1 MRGDNKFKELG
12 FMNHTFAITPRV
24 IAHLGEDLIKNENI
38 ALVELVKNSYDAQA
52 SFCKVEFLFEG
63 SELSKITIADD
74 GLGMDINT
82 IENVWLVIG
91 TDNKK
96 KQLEHSTSGRLPLG
110 EKGIGRLGVH
120 KLGRKI
126 HIQTHR
132 LGYNEVVLDIDWTK
146 LEDAHS
152 IDDFPI
158 QVTEQIPSSLT
169 ISHGTKITISDLKGN
184 WNRQKLRNIYRDLAS
199 LNSPFA
205 ERTDSFVVKV
215 NANTNI
221 FEGLPPIAD
230 ILKVAMYR
238 GHCVIDGDEVK
249 DFCYQ
254 FTPWDSLSNIQG
266 REVRTLS
273 EEDKFLKR
281 RKFVATSRNRNKIV
295 LEDYS
300 LSDYK
305 IGKITL
311 DFFIFEKDT
320 AVFSFMNMERTILN
334 NYLRENSGV
343 RVYRD
348 GVRIYNYGE
357 KDSDWLSLDFNRM
370 KRAGDNISNNIIIG
384 SVGIS
389 RRDSAD
395 LKEKTNREGFIENE
409 AYFAFVDAVTYALDL
424 VTRYRNT
431 DKRRLINVYKKDKRV
446 IEPVLSDL
454 SSAVEIVKDKVSDEK
469 AREDIL
475 YYLNR
480 VNDQYVEVR
489 DILIRSANA
498 GLNLGGVI
506 HDMEKQ
512 VDALVSCIDNDN
524 FESVKSIALNL
535 EHIISGYTVFL
546 KKTSVKSTNVS
557 SIVSAVIDNTRFR
570 FMDHRI
576 KIFSNRKEV
585 NFEAQLSQTEAIGAL
600 TNLIDNSIYWVSLS
614 RQDDRKIYVYITDEI
629 DNYVS
634 IVVCDN
640 GCGFKMPPEQALRP
654 FITGKP
660 LNTGMGLGLH
670 IAHEVMQAM
679 KGKLIILDQNEIDLP
694 ETAKK
699 YQINKAIVALCFPKA

>member
-1 MRGDNKFKELG
+1 MK
-12 FMNHTFAITPRV
+12 HTFAITPRV

-52 SFCKVEFLFEG
+52 TFCEVEFFFIG
-63 SELSKITIADD
+63 DELSKITITDD
-74 GLGMDINT
+74 GVGMDLDT
-82 IENVWLVIG
+82 IENAWLVIG

-96 KQLEHSTSGRLPLG
+96 KQLEHPSSGRLPLG

-126 HIQTHR
+126 QIQTHKF
-132 LGYNEVVLDIDWTK
+132 GYNEVVIDIDWTK
-146 LEDAHS
+146 LEKANS

-158 QVTEQIPSSLT
+158 QVTEQIPSSLP
-169 ISHGTKITISDLKGN
+169 IPHGTKITISDLKGD
-184 WNRQKLRNIYRDLAS
+184 WNRRKLRNVYRDLAS
-199 LNSPFA
+199 LNSPFN
-205 ERTDSFVVKV
+205 ERTDSFVVEVKS
-215 NANTNI
+215 NTNV

-238 GHCVIDGDEVK
+238 GHCVIDGDEIK
-249 DFCYQ
+249 DFYYQ
-254 FTPWDSLSNIQG
+254 FTPWESLSNIQG
-266 REVRTLS
+266 REVRALS
-273 EEDKFLKR
+273 EEDKYLKR
-281 RKFVATSRNRNKIV
+281 RKDIATSRNRNKIV
-295 LEDYS
+295 LENFS

-305 IGKITL
+305 IGKIIL

-357 KDSDWLSLDFNRM
+357 KDSDWLSLDLNRL

-389 RRDSAD
+389 RRESTD

-424 VTRYRNT
+424 ITRYRNT

-454 SSAVEIVKDKVSDEK
+454 NSAVEIIKDKVSDEK

-475 YYLNR
+475 HYLNR
-480 VNDQYVEVR
+480 VNDQYIEVR

-512 VDALVSCIDNDN
+512 VDALISCIENNN
-524 FESVKSIALNL
+524 FESVKNIALNL

-546 KKTSVKSTNVS
+546 KKTSIKTTNVS
-557 SIVSAVIDNTRFR
+557 TIVSAVIDNNKFR
-570 FMDHRI
+570 FADHRI
-576 KIFSNRKEV
+576 KIYSNRKNV
-585 NFEAQLSQTEAIGAL
+585 DFEAKLSQTESIGAL
-600 TNLIDNSIYWVSLS
+600 TNLIDNSIYWVSQS

-629 DNYVS
+629 DNYIS

-679 KGKLIILDQNEIDLP
+679 KGKLLILDANEIDLP
-694 ETAKK
+694 DTAKK

>member
-1 MRGDNKFKELG
+1 MK
-12 FMNHTFAITPRV
+12 HTFAITPRV

-52 SFCKVEFLFEG
+52 TFCEIEFFFIG
-63 SELSKITIADD
+63 DELSKVTITDD
-74 GLGMDINT
+74 GIGMDLNT
-82 IENVWLVIG
+82 VENAWLVIG

-96 KQLEHSTSGRLPLG
+96 KQLEHPSTGRLPLG

-126 HIQTHR
+126 RVQTHKF
-132 LGYNEVVLDIDWTK
+132 GHNEVLIDIDWTK
-146 LEDAHS
+146 LANAQS

-158 QVTEQIPSSLT
+158 QITEHVLSSLPMP
-169 ISHGTKITISDLKGN
+169 HGTKITISDLKGE
-184 WNRQKLRNIYRDLAS
+184 WNRRKLRNVYRDLAS
-199 LNSPFA
+199 LNSPFN

-215 NANTNI
+215 KSNTNV

-238 GHCVIDGDEVK
+238 GHCIIEGNEVK

-254 FTPWDSLSNIQG
+254 FTPWDNLSNIQG
-266 REVRTLS
+266 KEIKSLS
-273 EEDKFLKR
+273 DEDRYLKR
-281 RKFVATSRNRNKIV
+281 RKDITTSRTRNKVI
-295 LEDYS
+295 LEDFD

-305 IGKITL
+305 IGKIVL
-311 DFFIFEKDT
+311 DFYIFEKDT
-320 AVFSFMNMERTILN
+320 SVFSFMNMERTILN

-357 KDSDWLSLDFNRM
+357 KDSDWLSLDFNRL

-424 VTRYRNT
+424 ITRYRNT
-431 DKRRLINVYKKDKRV
+431 DKRRLINIYKKDKRV

-475 YYLNR
+475 HYLNR
-480 VNDQYVEVR
+480 VNDQYIEVR

-512 VDALVSCIDNDN
+512 VDALISCIENNN
-524 FESVKSIALNL
+524 FESVKNIALNL

-546 KKTSVKSTNVS
+546 KKTSIKTTNVS
-557 SIVSAVIDNTRFR
+557 TIVSAVIDNNKYRFA
-570 FMDHRI
+570 DHRI
-576 KIFSNRKEV
+576 KIYSNRKKV
-585 NFEAQLSQTEAIGAL
+585 DFEAKLSQTESIGAL
-600 TNLIDNSIYWVSLS
+600 TNLIDNSIYWVSQS

-629 DNYVS
+629 DNY
-634 IVVCDN
+634 ITIIVCDN
-640 GCGFKMPPEQALRP
+640 GCGFKIPPEQALRP

-679 KGKLIILDQNEIDLP
+679 KGKLLILDANEIDLP
-694 ETAKK
+694 DTAKK
-699 YQINKAIVALCFPKA
+699 YQINKAVVALCFPKA

>member
-1 MRGDNKFKELG
+1 M
-12 FMNHTFAITPRV
+12 
-24 IAHLGEDLIKNENI
+24 
-38 ALVELVKNSYDAQA
+38 
-52 SFCKVEFLFEG
+52 
-63 SELSKITIADD
+63 
-74 GLGMDINT
+74 
-82 IENVWLVIG
+82 
-91 TDNKK
+91 
-96 KQLEHSTSGRLPLG
+96 
-110 EKGIGRLGVH
+110 
-120 KLGRKI
+120 
-126 HIQTHR
+126 
-132 LGYNEVVLDIDWTK
+132 
-146 LEDAHS
+146 
-152 IDDFPI
+152 
-158 QVTEQIPSSLT
+158 
-169 ISHGTKITISDLKGN
+169 
-184 WNRQKLRNIYRDLAS
+184 
-199 LNSPFA
+199 
-205 ERTDSFVVKV
+205 
-215 NANTNI
+215 
-221 FEGLPPIAD
+221 
-230 ILKVAMYR
+230 
-238 GHCVIDGDEVK
+238 
-249 DFCYQ
+249 
-254 FTPWDSLSNIQG
+254 
-266 REVRTLS
+266 
-273 EEDKFLKR
+273 
-281 RKFVATSRNRNKIV
+281 
-295 LEDYS
+295 EDYS

>member
-1 MRGDNKFKELG
+1 MK
-12 FMNHTFAITPRV
+12 HTFAITPRV

-52 SFCKVEFLFEG
+52 TFCEVEFFFIG
-63 SELSKITIADD
+63 DELSKITITDD
-74 GLGMDINT
+74 GVGMDLDT
-82 IENVWLVIG
+82 IENAWLVIG

-96 KQLEHSTSGRLPLG
+96 KQLEHPSSGRLPLG

-126 HIQTHR
+126 QIQTHKF
-132 LGYNEVVLDIDWTK
+132 GYNEVVIDIDWTK
-146 LEDAHS
+146 LEKANS

-158 QVTEQIPSSLT
+158 QVTEQIPSSLP
-169 ISHGTKITISDLKGN
+169 IPHGTKITISDLKGD
-184 WNRQKLRNIYRDLAS
+184 WNRRKLRNVYRDLAS
-199 LNSPFA
+199 LNSPFN
-205 ERTDSFVVKV
+205 ERTDSFVVEVKS
-215 NANTNI
+215 NTNV

-238 GHCVIDGDEVK
+238 GHCVIDGDEIK
-249 DFCYQ
+249 DFYYQ
-254 FTPWDSLSNIQG
+254 FTPWESLSNIQG
-266 REVRTLS
+266 REVRVLS
-273 EEDKFLKR
+273 EEDKYLKR
-281 RKFVATSRNRNKIV
+281 RKDIATSRNRNKIV
-295 LEDYS
+295 LEDFN
-300 LSDYK
+300 LSNYK
-305 IGKITL
+305 IGKIIL

-334 NYLRENSGV
+334 SYLRENSGV

-357 KDSDWLSLDFNRM
+357 KDSDWLSLDLNRL

-389 RRDSAD
+389 RRESTD

-424 VTRYRNT
+424 ITRYRNT

-454 SSAVEIVKDKVSDEK
+454 NSAVEIIKDKVSDEK

-475 YYLNR
+475 HYLNR
-480 VNDQYVEVR
+480 VNDQYIEVR

-512 VDALVSCIDNDN
+512 VDALISCIENNN
-524 FESVKSIALNL
+524 FESVKNIALNL

-546 KKTSVKSTNVS
+546 KKTSIKTTNVS
-557 SIVSAVIDNTRFR
+557 TIVSAVIDNNKFR
-570 FMDHRI
+570 FADHRI
-576 KIFSNRKEV
+576 KIYSNRKNV
-585 NFEAQLSQTEAIGAL
+585 DFEAKLSQTESIGAL
-600 TNLIDNSIYWVSLS
+600 TNLIDNSIYWVSQS

-629 DNYVS
+629 DNYIS

-679 KGKLIILDQNEIDLP
+679 KGKLLILDANEIDLP
-694 ETAKK
+694 DTAEK

>member
-1 MRGDNKFKELG
+1 MK
-12 FMNHTFAITPRV
+12 HTFAITPRV

-52 SFCKVEFLFEG
+52 TFCEVEFFFIG
-63 SELSKITIADD
+63 DELSKITITDD
-74 GLGMDINT
+74 GVGMDLDT
-82 IENVWLVIG
+82 IENAWLVIG

-96 KQLEHSTSGRLPLG
+96 KQLEHPSSGRLPLG

-126 HIQTHR
+126 HIQTHKF
-132 LGYNEVVLDIDWTK
+132 GYNEVVIDIDWTK
-146 LEDAHS
+146 LEKANS

-158 QVTEQIPSSLT
+158 QVTEQIPSSLP
-169 ISHGTKITISDLKGN
+169 IPHGTKITISDLKGD
-184 WNRQKLRNIYRDLAS
+184 WNRRKLRNVYRDLAS
-199 LNSPFA
+199 LNSPFN
-205 ERTDSFVVKV
+205 ERTDSFVVEVKS
-215 NANTNI
+215 NTNV

-238 GHCVIDGDEVK
+238 GHCVIDGDEIK
-249 DFCYQ
+249 DFYYQ
-254 FTPWDSLSNIQG
+254 FTPWESLSNIRG
-266 REVRTLS
+266 REVRALS
-273 EEDKFLKR
+273 EDDKYLKR
-281 RKFVATSRNRNKIV
+281 RKDIATSRNRNKIV
-295 LEDYS
+295 LEDFS

-305 IGKITL
+305 IGKIIL

-334 NYLRENSGV
+334 SYLRENSGV

-357 KDSDWLSLDFNRM
+357 KDSDWLSLDLNRL

-389 RRDSAD
+389 RRESTD

-424 VTRYRNT
+424 ITRYRNT

-454 SSAVEIVKDKVSDEK
+454 NSAVEIIKDKVSDEK

-475 YYLNR
+475 HYLNR
-480 VNDQYVEVR
+480 VNDQYIEVR

-512 VDALVSCIDNDN
+512 VDALISCIENNN
-524 FESVKSIALNL
+524 FESVKNIALNL

-546 KKTSVKSTNVS
+546 KKTSIKTTNVS
-557 SIVSAVIDNTRFR
+557 TIVSAVIDNNKFR
-570 FMDHRI
+570 FADHRI
-576 KIFSNRKEV
+576 KIYSNRKNV
-585 NFEAQLSQTEAIGAL
+585 DFEAKLSQTESIGAL
-600 TNLIDNSIYWVSLS
+600 TNLIDNSIYWVSQS

-629 DNYVS
+629 DNYIS

-679 KGKLIILDQNEIDLP
+679 KGKLLILDANGMDLP

>member
-1 MRGDNKFKELG
+1 MK
-12 FMNHTFAITPRV
+12 HTFAITPRV

-52 SFCKVEFLFEG
+52 TFCEVEFFFIG
-63 SELSKITIADD
+63 DELSKITITDD
-74 GLGMDINT
+74 GVGMDLDT
-82 IENVWLVIG
+82 IENAWLVIG

-96 KQLEHSTSGRLPLG
+96 KQLEHPSSGRLPLG

-126 HIQTHR
+126 QIQTHKF
-132 LGYNEVVLDIDWTK
+132 GYNEVVIDIDWTK
-146 LEDAHS
+146 LEKANS

-158 QVTEQIPSSLT
+158 QVTEQIPSSLP
-169 ISHGTKITISDLKGN
+169 IPHGTKITISDLKGD
-184 WNRQKLRNIYRDLAS
+184 WNRRKLRNVYRDLAS
-199 LNSPFA
+199 LNSPFN
-205 ERTDSFVVKV
+205 ERTDSFVVEVKS
-215 NANTNI
+215 NTNV

-238 GHCVIDGDEVK
+238 GHCVIDGDEIK
-249 DFCYQ
+249 DFYYQ
-254 FTPWDSLSNIQG
+254 FTPWESLSNIQG
-266 REVRTLS
+266 RVVRVLS
-273 EEDKFLKR
+273 EEDKYLKR
-281 RKFVATSRNRNKIV
+281 RKDIATSRNRNKIV
-295 LEDYS
+295 LEDFN

-305 IGKITL
+305 IGKIIL

-334 NYLRENSGV
+334 SYLRENSGV

-357 KDSDWLSLDFNRM
+357 KDSDWLSLDLNRL

-389 RRDSAD
+389 RRESTD

-424 VTRYRNT
+424 ITRYRNT

-454 SSAVEIVKDKVSDEK
+454 NSAVEIIKDKVSDEK

-475 YYLNR
+475 HYLNR
-480 VNDQYVEVR
+480 VNDQYIEIR

-512 VDALVSCIDNDN
+512 VDALISCIENNN
-524 FESVKSIALNL
+524 FESVKNIALNL

-546 KKTSVKSTNVS
+546 KKTSIKTTNVS
-557 SIVSAVIDNTRFR
+557 TIVSAVIDNNKFR
-570 FMDHRI
+570 FADHRI
-576 KIFSNRKEV
+576 KIYSNRKNV
-585 NFEAQLSQTEAIGAL
+585 DFEAKLSQTESIGAL
-600 TNLIDNSIYWVSLS
+600 TNLIDNSIYWVSQS

-629 DNYVS
+629 DNYIS

-679 KGKLIILDQNEIDLP
+679 KGKLLILDANEIDLP
-694 ETAKK
+694 DTAKK

>member
-1 MRGDNKFKELG
+1 MK
-12 FMNHTFAITPRV
+12 HTFAITPRV

-52 SFCKVEFLFEG
+52 TFCEIEFFFIG
-63 SELSKITIADD
+63 DELSKVTITDD
-74 GLGMDINT
+74 GIGMDLNT
-82 IENVWLVIG
+82 VENAWLVIG

-96 KQLEHSTSGRLPLG
+96 KQLEHPSTGRLPLG

-126 HIQTHR
+126 RVQTHKN
-132 LGYNEVVLDIDWTK
+132 GHNEVLIDIDWTK
-146 LEDAHS
+146 LANAQS

-158 QVTEQIPSSLT
+158 QITEHVLSSLPMP
-169 ISHGTKITISDLKGN
+169 HGTKITISDLKGE
-184 WNRQKLRNIYRDLAS
+184 WNRRKLRNVYRDLAS
-199 LNSPFA
+199 LNSPFN

-215 NANTNI
+215 KSNTNV

-238 GHCVIDGDEVK
+238 GHCIIEGNEVN

-266 REVRTLS
+266 KEIRSLS
-273 EEDKFLKR
+273 DEDRYLKR
-281 RKFVATSRNRNKIV
+281 RKDIATSRTRNKVI
-295 LEDYS
+295 LEDFD

-305 IGKITL
+305 IGKIVL
-311 DFFIFEKDT
+311 DFYIFEKDT

-357 KDSDWLSLDFNRM
+357 KDSDWLSLDFNRL

-424 VTRYRNT
+424 ITRYRNT
-431 DKRRLINVYKKDKRV
+431 DKRRLINIYKKDKRV

-475 YYLNR
+475 HYLNR
-480 VNDQYVEVR
+480 VNDQYIEVR

-512 VDALVSCIDNDN
+512 VDALISCIENNN
-524 FESVKSIALNL
+524 FESVKNIALNL

-546 KKTSVKSTNVS
+546 KKTSIKTTNVS
-557 SIVSAVIDNTRFR
+557 TIVSAVIDNNKFR
-570 FMDHRI
+570 FADHRI
-576 KIFSNRKEV
+576 KIYSNRKKV
-585 NFEAQLSQTEAIGAL
+585 DFEAKLSQTESIGAL
-600 TNLIDNSIYWVSLS
+600 TNLIDNSIYWVSQS

-629 DNYVS
+629 DNYIS
-634 IVVCDN
+634 IIVCDN
-640 GCGFKMPPEQALRP
+640 GCGFKIPPEQALRP

-679 KGKLIILDQNEIDLP
+679 KGKLLILDANEIDLP
-694 ETAKK
+694 DTAKK
-699 YQINKAIVALCFPKA
+699 YQINKAVVALCFPKA

>member
-1 MRGDNKFKELG
+1 MK
-12 FMNHTFAITPRV
+12 HTFAITPRV

-52 SFCKVEFLFEG
+52 TFCEVEFFFIG
-63 SELSKITIADD
+63 DELSKITITDD
-74 GLGMDINT
+74 GVGMDLDT
-82 IENVWLVIG
+82 IENAWLVIG

-96 KQLEHSTSGRLPLG
+96 KQLEYPSSSGRLPLG

-126 HIQTHR
+126 HIQTHKI
-132 LGYNEVVLDIDWTK
+132 GYNEVVIDIDWAK
-146 LEDAHS
+146 LEKANS

-158 QVTEQIPSSLT
+158 QVTEQIPSSLP
-169 ISHGTKITISDLKGN
+169 IPHGTKITISDLKGD
-184 WNRQKLRNIYRDLAS
+184 WNRRKLRNVYRDLAS
-199 LNSPFA
+199 LNSPFN
-205 ERTDSFVVKV
+205 ERTDSFVVEVKS
-215 NANTNI
+215 NTNV

-238 GHCVIDGDEVK
+238 GHCVIDGDEIK
-249 DFCYQ
+249 DFYYQ
-254 FTPWDSLSNIQG
+254 FTPWESLSNIQG
-266 REVRTLS
+266 REVRSLS
-273 EEDKFLKR
+273 EEYKYLKR
-281 RKFVATSRNRNKIV
+281 RKDITTSRNRNKIV
-295 LEDYS
+295 LEDFS

-305 IGKITL
+305 IGKIIL

-334 NYLRENSGV
+334 SYLRENSGV

-357 KDSDWLSLDFNRM
+357 KDSDWLSLDLNRL

-389 RRDSAD
+389 RRESTD

-409 AYFAFVDAVTYALDL
+409 AYFAFVDAVTYVLDL
-424 VTRYRNT
+424 ITRYRNT

-454 SSAVEIVKDKVSDEK
+454 SSAVEIIKDKVSDEK

-475 YYLNR
+475 HYLNR
-480 VNDQYVEVR
+480 VNDQYIEVR

-512 VDALVSCIDNDN
+512 VDALISCINNDN
-524 FESVKSIALNL
+524 FESIKNIAHNL
-535 EHIISGYTVFL
+535 ENIISGYTVFL
-546 KKTSVKSTNVS
+546 KKTSIKTTSMST
-557 SIVSAVIDNTRFR
+557 IVSAVIDNNKFR
-570 FMDHRI
+570 FADHRI
-576 KIFSNRKEV
+576 KIYSNRKNV
-585 NFEAQLSQTEAIGAL
+585 YFEAKLSQTEAIGAL
-600 TNLIDNSIYWVSLS
+600 TNLIDNSIYWVSQS
-614 RQDDRKIYVYITDEI
+614 RKDDRKIYVYITDEI
-629 DNYVS
+629 DNYIS

-679 KGKLIILDQNEIDLP
+679 KGKLLILDANELELP

>member
-1 MRGDNKFKELG
+1 MK
-12 FMNHTFAITPRV
+12 HTFAITPRV

-52 SFCKVEFLFEG
+52 TFCEIEFFFIG
-63 SELSKITIADD
+63 DELSKVTITDD
-74 GLGMDINT
+74 GIGMDLNT
-82 IENVWLVIG
+82 VENAWLVIG

-96 KQLEHSTSGRLPLG
+96 KQLEHPSTGRLPLG

-126 HIQTHR
+126 RVQTHKY
-132 LGYNEVVLDIDWTK
+132 GHNEVLIDIDWTK
-146 LEDAHS
+146 LANAQS

-158 QVTEQIPSSLT
+158 QITEHVLSSLPMP
-169 ISHGTKITISDLKGN
+169 HGTKITISDLKGE
-184 WNRQKLRNIYRDLAS
+184 WNRRKLRNVYRDLAS
-199 LNSPFA
+199 LNSPFN

-215 NANTNI
+215 KSNTNV

-238 GHCVIDGDEVK
+238 GHCIIEGNEVK

-254 FTPWDSLSNIQG
+254 FIPWDSLSNIQG
-266 REVRTLS
+266 KEIRSLS
-273 EEDKFLKR
+273 DEDRYLKR
-281 RKFVATSRNRNKIV
+281 RKDIATSRTRNKVI
-295 LEDYS
+295 LEDFD

-305 IGKITL
+305 IGKIVL
-311 DFFIFEKDT
+311 DFYIFEKDT

-357 KDSDWLSLDFNRM
+357 KDSDWLSLDFNRL

-424 VTRYRNT
+424 ITRYRNT
-431 DKRRLINVYKKDKRV
+431 DKRRLINIYKKDKRV

-475 YYLNR
+475 HYLNR
-480 VNDQYVEVR
+480 VNDQYIEVR

-512 VDALVSCIDNDN
+512 VDALISCIENNN
-524 FESVKSIALNL
+524 FESVKNIALNL

-546 KKTSVKSTNVS
+546 KKTSIKTTNVS
-557 SIVSAVIDNTRFR
+557 TIVSAVIDNNKFR
-570 FMDHRI
+570 FADHRI
-576 KIFSNRKEV
+576 KIYSNRKKV
-585 NFEAQLSQTEAIGAL
+585 DFEAKLSQTESIGAL
-600 TNLIDNSIYWVSLS
+600 TNLIDNSIYWVSQS

-629 DNYVS
+629 DNYIS
-634 IVVCDN
+634 IIVCDN
-640 GCGFKMPPEQALRP
+640 GCGFKIPPEQALRP

-679 KGKLIILDQNEIDLP
+679 KGKLLILDANEIDLP
-694 ETAKK
+694 DTAKK
-699 YQINKAIVALCFPKA
+699 YQINKAVVALCFPEA

>member
-1 MRGDNKFKELG
+1 MK
-12 FMNHTFAITPRV
+12 HTFAITPRV

-52 SFCKVEFLFEG
+52 TFCEIEFFFIG
-63 SELSKITIADD
+63 DELSKVTITDD
-74 GLGMDINT
+74 GIGMDLNT
-82 IENVWLVIG
+82 VENAWLVIG

-96 KQLEHSTSGRLPLG
+96 KQLEHPSTGRLPLG

-126 HIQTHR
+126 RVQTHKY
-132 LGYNEVVLDIDWTK
+132 GHNEVLIDIDWTK
-146 LEDAHS
+146 LANAQS

-158 QVTEQIPSSLT
+158 QITEHVLSSLPMP
-169 ISHGTKITISDLKGN
+169 HGTKITISDLKGE
-184 WNRQKLRNIYRDLAS
+184 WNRRKLRNVYRDLAS
-199 LNSPFA
+199 LNSPFN

-215 NANTNI
+215 KSNTNV

-238 GHCVIDGDEVK
+238 GHCIIEGNEVK

-266 REVRTLS
+266 KEIRSLS
-273 EEDKFLKR
+273 DEDRYLKR
-281 RKFVATSRNRNKIV
+281 RKDIATSRTRNKVI
-295 LEDYS
+295 LEDFD

-305 IGKITL
+305 IGKIVL
-311 DFFIFEKDT
+311 DFYIFEKDT

-357 KDSDWLSLDFNRM
+357 KDSDWLSLDFNRL

-424 VTRYRNT
+424 ITRYRNT
-431 DKRRLINVYKKDKRV
+431 DKRRLINIYKKDKRV
-446 IEPVLSDL
+446 IGPVLSDL

-475 YYLNR
+475 HYLNR
-480 VNDQYVEVR
+480 VNDQYIEVR

-512 VDALVSCIDNDN
+512 VDALISCIENNN
-524 FESVKSIALNL
+524 FESVKNIALNL

-546 KKTSVKSTNVS
+546 KKTSIKTTNVS
-557 SIVSAVIDNTRFR
+557 TIVSAVIDNNKFR
-570 FMDHRI
+570 FADHRI
-576 KIFSNRKEV
+576 KIYSNRKKV
-585 NFEAQLSQTEAIGAL
+585 DFEAKLSQTESIGAL
-600 TNLIDNSIYWVSLS
+600 TNLIDNSIYWVSQS

-629 DNYVS
+629 DNYIS
-634 IVVCDN
+634 IIVCDN
-640 GCGFKMPPEQALRP
+640 GCGFKIPPEQALRP

-679 KGKLIILDQNEIDLP
+679 KGKLLILDANEIDLP
-694 ETAKK
+694 DTAKK
-699 YQINKAIVALCFPKA
+699 YQINKAVVALCFPKA

>member
-1 MRGDNKFKELG
+1 MK
-12 FMNHTFAITPRV
+12 HTFAITPRV

-52 SFCKVEFLFEG
+52 TFCEVEFFFIG
-63 SELSKITIADD
+63 DELSKITITDD
-74 GLGMDINT
+74 GVGMDLDT
-82 IENVWLVIG
+82 IENAWLVIG

-96 KQLEHSTSGRLPLG
+96 KQLEHPSSGRLPLG

-126 HIQTHR
+126 QIQTHKF
-132 LGYNEVVLDIDWTK
+132 GYNEVVIDIDWTK
-146 LEDAHS
+146 LEKANS

-158 QVTEQIPSSLT
+158 QVIEQIPSSLP
-169 ISHGTKITISDLKGN
+169 IPHGTKITISDLKGD
-184 WNRQKLRNIYRDLAS
+184 WNRRKLRNVYRDLAS
-199 LNSPFA
+199 LNSPFN
-205 ERTDSFVVKV
+205 ERTDSFVVEVKS
-215 NANTNI
+215 NTNV

-238 GHCVIDGDEVK
+238 GHCVIDGDEIK
-249 DFCYQ
+249 DFYYQ
-254 FTPWDSLSNIQG
+254 FTPWESLSNIQG
-266 REVRTLS
+266 REVRALS
-273 EEDKFLKR
+273 EEDKYLKR
-281 RKFVATSRNRNKIV
+281 RKDIATSRNRNKIV
-295 LEDYS
+295 LEDFS

-305 IGKITL
+305 IGKIIL

-334 NYLRENSGV
+334 SYLRENSGV

-357 KDSDWLSLDFNRM
+357 KDSDWLSLDLNRL

-389 RRDSAD
+389 RRESTD

-424 VTRYRNT
+424 ITRYRNT

-454 SSAVEIVKDKVSDEK
+454 NSAVEIIKDKVSDEK

-475 YYLNR
+475 HYLNR
-480 VNDQYVEVR
+480 VNDQYIEVR

-512 VDALVSCIDNDN
+512 VDALISCIENNN
-524 FESVKSIALNL
+524 FESVKNIALNL

-546 KKTSVKSTNVS
+546 KKTSIKTTNVS
-557 SIVSAVIDNTRFR
+557 TIVSAVIDNNKFR
-570 FMDHRI
+570 FADHRI
-576 KIFSNRKEV
+576 KIYSNRKNV
-585 NFEAQLSQTEAIGAL
+585 DFEAKLSQTESIGAL
-600 TNLIDNSIYWVSLS
+600 TNLIDNSIYWVSQS
-614 RQDDRKIYVYITDEI
+614 RQDDRKIYVYITDGI
-629 DNYVS
+629 DNYIS

-679 KGKLIILDQNEIDLP
+679 KGKLLILDANEIDLP
-694 ETAKK
+694 DTAKK

>member
-1 MRGDNKFKELG
+1 MK
-12 FMNHTFAITPRV
+12 HTFAITPRV

-52 SFCKVEFLFEG
+52 TFCEVEFFFIG
-63 SELSKITIADD
+63 DELSKITITDD
-74 GLGMDINT
+74 GVGMDLDT
-82 IENVWLVIG
+82 IENAWLVIG

-96 KQLEHSTSGRLPLG
+96 KQLEQPSSGRLPLG

-126 HIQTHR
+126 QIQTHKF
-132 LGYNEVVLDIDWTK
+132 GYNEVVIDIDWTK
-146 LEDAHS
+146 LEKANS

-158 QVTEQIPSSLT
+158 QVTEQIPSSLP
-169 ISHGTKITISDLKGN
+169 IPHGTKITISDLKGD
-184 WNRQKLRNIYRDLAS
+184 WNRRKLRNVYRDLAS
-199 LNSPFA
+199 LNSPFN
-205 ERTDSFVVKV
+205 ERTDSFVVEVKS
-215 NANTNI
+215 NTNV

-238 GHCVIDGDEVK
+238 GHCVIDGDEIK
-249 DFCYQ
+249 DFYYQ
-254 FTPWDSLSNIQG
+254 FTPWESLSNIQG
-266 REVRTLS
+266 REVRVLS
-273 EEDKFLKR
+273 EEDKYLKR
-281 RKFVATSRNRNKIV
+281 RKDIATSRNRNKIV
-295 LEDYS
+295 LEDFN

-305 IGKITL
+305 IGKIIL

-334 NYLRENSGV
+334 SYLRENSGV

-357 KDSDWLSLDFNRM
+357 KDSDWLSLDLNRL

-389 RRDSAD
+389 RRESTD

-424 VTRYRNT
+424 ITRYRNT

-454 SSAVEIVKDKVSDEK
+454 NSAVEIIKDKVSDEK

-475 YYLNR
+475 HYLNR
-480 VNDQYVEVR
+480 VNDQYIEVR

-512 VDALVSCIDNDN
+512 VDALISCIENNN
-524 FESVKSIALNL
+524 FESVKNIALNL

-546 KKTSVKSTNVS
+546 KKTSIKTTNVS
-557 SIVSAVIDNTRFR
+557 TIVSAVIDNNKFR
-570 FMDHRI
+570 FADHRI
-576 KIFSNRKEV
+576 KIYSNRKNV
-585 NFEAQLSQTEAIGAL
+585 DFEAKLSQTESIGAL
-600 TNLIDNSIYWVSLS
+600 TNLIDNSIYWVSQS

-629 DNYVS
+629 DNYIS

-679 KGKLIILDQNEIDLP
+679 KGKLLILDANEIDLP
-694 ETAKK
+694 DTAKK

>member
-1 MRGDNKFKELG
+1 MK
-12 FMNHTFAITPRV
+12 HTFAITPRV

-52 SFCKVEFLFEG
+52 TFCEVEFFFIG
-63 SELSKITIADD
+63 DELSKITITDD
-74 GLGMDINT
+74 GVGMDLDT
-82 IENVWLVIG
+82 IENAWLVIG

-96 KQLEHSTSGRLPLG
+96 KQLEHPSSGRLPLG

-126 HIQTHR
+126 HIQTHKF
-132 LGYNEVVLDIDWTK
+132 GYNEVVIDIDWTK
-146 LEDAHS
+146 LEKANS

-158 QVTEQIPSSLT
+158 QVTEQIPSSLP
-169 ISHGTKITISDLKGN
+169 IPHGTKITISDLKGD
-184 WNRQKLRNIYRDLAS
+184 WNRRKLRNVYRDLAS
-199 LNSPFA
+199 LNSPFN
-205 ERTDSFVVKV
+205 ERTDSFVVEVKS
-215 NANTNI
+215 NTNV

-238 GHCVIDGDEVK
+238 GHCVIDGDEIK
-249 DFCYQ
+249 DFYYQ
-254 FTPWDSLSNIQG
+254 FTPWESLSNMQG
-266 REVRTLS
+266 REVRALS
-273 EEDKFLKR
+273 EEDKYLKR
-281 RKFVATSRNRNKIV
+281 RKDIATSRNRNKIV
-295 LEDYS
+295 LEDFS

-305 IGKITL
+305 IGKIIL

-334 NYLRENSGV
+334 SYLRENSGV

-357 KDSDWLSLDFNRM
+357 KDSDWLSLDLNRL

-389 RRDSAD
+389 RRESTD

-424 VTRYRNT
+424 ITRYRNT

-454 SSAVEIVKDKVSDEK
+454 NSAVEIIKDKVSDEK

-475 YYLNR
+475 HYLNR
-480 VNDQYVEVR
+480 VNDQYIEVR

-512 VDALVSCIDNDN
+512 VDALISCIENNN
-524 FESVKSIALNL
+524 FESVKNIALNL

-546 KKTSVKSTNVS
+546 KKTSIKTTNVS
-557 SIVSAVIDNTRFR
+557 TIVSAVIDNNKFR
-570 FMDHRI
+570 FADHRI
-576 KIFSNRKEV
+576 KIYSNRKNV
-585 NFEAQLSQTEAIGAL
+585 DFEAKLSQTESIGAL
-600 TNLIDNSIYWVSLS
+600 TNLIDNSIYWVSQS

-629 DNYVS
+629 DNYIS

-679 KGKLIILDQNEIDLP
+679 KGKLLILDANEIDLP
-694 ETAKK
+694 DTAKK

>member
-1 MRGDNKFKELG
+1 MK
-12 FMNHTFAITPRV
+12 HTFAITPRV

-52 SFCKVEFLFEG
+52 TFCEIEFFFIG
-63 SELSKITIADD
+63 DELSKVTITDD
-74 GLGMDINT
+74 GIGMDLNT
-82 IENVWLVIG
+82 VENAWLVIG

-96 KQLEHSTSGRLPLG
+96 KQLEHPSPGRLPLG

-126 HIQTHR
+126 RVQTHKY
-132 LGYNEVVLDIDWTK
+132 GHNEVLIDIDWTK
-146 LEDAHS
+146 LANAQS

-158 QVTEQIPSSLT
+158 QITEHVLSSLPMP
-169 ISHGTKITISDLKGN
+169 HGTKITISDLKGE
-184 WNRQKLRNIYRDLAS
+184 WNRRKLRNVYRDLAS
-199 LNSPFA
+199 LNSPFN

-215 NANTNI
+215 KSNTNV

-238 GHCVIDGDEVK
+238 GHCIIEGNEVK

-266 REVRTLS
+266 KEIRSLS
-273 EEDKFLKR
+273 DEDRYLKR
-281 RKFVATSRNRNKIV
+281 RKDIATSRTRNKVI
-295 LEDYS
+295 LEDFD

-305 IGKITL
+305 IGKIVL
-311 DFFIFEKDT
+311 DFYIFEKDT

-357 KDSDWLSLDFNRM
+357 KDSDWLSLDFNRL

-424 VTRYRNT
+424 ITRYRNT
-431 DKRRLINVYKKDKRV
+431 DKRRLINIYKKDKRV

-475 YYLNR
+475 HYLNR
-480 VNDQYVEVR
+480 VNDQYIEVR

-512 VDALVSCIDNDN
+512 VDALISCIENNN
-524 FESVKSIALNL
+524 FESVKNIALNL

-546 KKTSVKSTNVS
+546 KKTSIKTTNVS
-557 SIVSAVIDNTRFR
+557 TIVSAVIDNNKFR
-570 FMDHRI
+570 FADHRI
-576 KIFSNRKEV
+576 KIYSNRKKV
-585 NFEAQLSQTEAIGAL
+585 DFEAKLSQTESIGAL
-600 TNLIDNSIYWVSLS
+600 TNLIDNSIYWVSQS

-629 DNYVS
+629 DNYIS
-634 IVVCDN
+634 IIVCDN
-640 GCGFKMPPEQALRP
+640 GCGFKIPPEQALRP

-679 KGKLIILDQNEIDLP
+679 KGKLLILDANEIDLP
-694 ETAKK
+694 DTAKK
-699 YQINKAIVALCFPKA
+699 YQINKAVVALCFPKA

>member
-1 MRGDNKFKELG
+1 MK
-12 FMNHTFAITPRV
+12 HTFAITPRV

-52 SFCKVEFLFEG
+52 TFCEVKFFFIG
-63 SELSKITIADD
+63 DELSKITITDD
-74 GLGMDINT
+74 GVGMDLDT
-82 IENVWLVIG
+82 IENAWLVIG

-96 KQLEHSTSGRLPLG
+96 KQLEHPSSGRLPLG

-126 HIQTHR
+126 HIQTHKI
-132 LGYNEVVLDIDWTK
+132 GYNEVVIDIDWSK
-146 LEDAHS
+146 LEKANS

-158 QVTEQIPSSLT
+158 QVTEQNPSSLP
-169 ISHGTKITISDLKGN
+169 IPHGTKITISDLKGD
-184 WNRQKLRNIYRDLAS
+184 WNRRKLRNVYRDLAS
-199 LNSPFA
+199 LNSPFN
-205 ERTDSFVVKV
+205 ERTDSFVVEVKS
-215 NANTNI
+215 NTNV
-221 FEGLPPIAD
+221 FEGLPPISD

-238 GHCVIDGDEVK
+238 GHCVIDGDEIK
-249 DFCYQ
+249 DFYYQ
-254 FTPWDSLSNIQG
+254 FTPWESLSNIQG
-266 REVRTLS
+266 REVRSLS
-273 EEDKFLKR
+273 EEDKYLKR
-281 RKFVATSRNRNKIV
+281 RKDIATSRNRNKIV
-295 LEDYS
+295 LEDFS

-305 IGKITL
+305 IGKIIL

-334 NYLRENSGV
+334 SYLRENSGV

-357 KDSDWLSLDFNRM
+357 KDSDWLSLDLNRL

-389 RRDSAD
+389 RRESTD

-424 VTRYRNT
+424 ITRYRNT

-454 SSAVEIVKDKVSDEK
+454 NSAVEIIKDKVSDEK

-475 YYLNR
+475 HYLNR
-480 VNDQYVEVR
+480 VNDQYIEVR

-512 VDALVSCIDNDN
+512 VDALISCIENNN
-524 FESVKSIALNL
+524 FESVKNIALNL

-546 KKTSVKSTNVS
+546 KKTSIKTTNVS
-557 SIVSAVIDNTRFR
+557 TIVSAVIDNNKFR
-570 FMDHRI
+570 FADHRI
-576 KIFSNRKEV
+576 KIYSNRKNV
-585 NFEAQLSQTEAIGAL
+585 DFEAKLSQTESIGAL
-600 TNLIDNSIYWVSLS
+600 TNLIDNSIYWVSQS

-629 DNYVS
+629 DNYIS

-679 KGKLIILDQNEIDLP
+679 KGKLLILDANEIDLP
-694 ETAKK
+694 NTAKK

>member
-1 MRGDNKFKELG
+1 MK
-12 FMNHTFAITPRV
+12 HTFAITPRV

-52 SFCKVEFLFEG
+52 TFCEIEFFFIG
-63 SELSKITIADD
+63 DELSKVTITDD
-74 GLGMDINT
+74 GIGMDLNT
-82 IENVWLVIG
+82 VENAWLVIG

-96 KQLEHSTSGRLPLG
+96 KQLEHPSTGRLPLG

-126 HIQTHR
+126 RVQTHKY
-132 LGYNEVVLDIDWTK
+132 GHNEVLIDIDWTK
-146 LEDAHS
+146 LANAQS

-158 QVTEQIPSSLT
+158 QITEHVLSSLPMP
-169 ISHGTKITISDLKGN
+169 HGTKITISDLKGE
-184 WNRQKLRNIYRDLAS
+184 WNRRKLRNVYRDLAS
-199 LNSPFA
+199 LNSPFN

-215 NANTNI
+215 KSNTNV

-238 GHCVIDGDEVK
+238 GHCIIEGNEVK

-254 FTPWDSLSNIQG
+254 FIPWDSLSNIQG
-266 REVRTLS
+266 KEIRSLS
-273 EEDKFLKR
+273 DEDRYLKR
-281 RKFVATSRNRNKIV
+281 RKDIATSRTRNKVI
-295 LEDYS
+295 LEDFD

-305 IGKITL
+305 IGKIVL
-311 DFFIFEKDT
+311 DFYIFEKDT

-357 KDSDWLSLDFNRM
+357 KDSDWLSLDFNRL

-409 AYFAFVDAVTYALDL
+409 AYFAFVDAVTYVLDL
-424 VTRYRNT
+424 ITRYRNT
-431 DKRRLINVYKKDKRV
+431 DKRRLINIYKKDKRV

-475 YYLNR
+475 HYLNR
-480 VNDQYVEVR
+480 VNDQYIEVR

-512 VDALVSCIDNDN
+512 VDALISCIENNN
-524 FESVKSIALNL
+524 FESVKNIALNL
-535 EHIISGYTVFL
+535 EHIILGYKVFL
-546 KKTSVKSTNVS
+546 KKTSIKTTNVS
-557 SIVSAVIDNTRFR
+557 TIVSAVIDNNKFR
-570 FMDHRI
+570 FADHRI
-576 KIFSNRKEV
+576 KIYSNRKKV
-585 NFEAQLSQTEAIGAL
+585 DFEAKLSQTESIGAL
-600 TNLIDNSIYWVSLS
+600 TNLIDNSIYWVSQS

-629 DNYVS
+629 DNYIS
-634 IVVCDN
+634 IIVCDN
-640 GCGFKMPPEQALRP
+640 GCGFKIPPEQALRP

-679 KGKLIILDQNEIDLP
+679 KGKLLILDANEIDLP
-694 ETAKK
+694 DTAKK
-699 YQINKAIVALCFPKA
+699 YQINKAVVALCFPKA

>member
-1 MRGDNKFKELG
+1 MK
-12 FMNHTFAITPRV
+12 HTFAITPRV

-52 SFCKVEFLFEG
+52 TFCEVEFFFIG
-63 SELSKITIADD
+63 DELSKITITDD
-74 GLGMDINT
+74 GVGMDLDT
-82 IENVWLVIG
+82 IENAWLVIG

-96 KQLEHSTSGRLPLG
+96 KQLEHPSSGRLPLG

-126 HIQTHR
+126 HIQTHKF
-132 LGYNEVVLDIDWTK
+132 GYNEVVIDIDWTK
-146 LEDAHS
+146 LEKANS

-158 QVTEQIPSSLT
+158 QVTEQIPSSLP
-169 ISHGTKITISDLKGN
+169 IPHGTKITISDLKGD
-184 WNRQKLRNIYRDLAS
+184 WNRRKLRNVYRDLAS
-199 LNSPFA
+199 LNSPFN
-205 ERTDSFVVKV
+205 ERTDSFVVEVKS
-215 NANTNI
+215 NTNV

-238 GHCVIDGDEVK
+238 GHCVIDGDEIK
-249 DFCYQ
+249 DFYYQ
-254 FTPWDSLSNIQG
+254 FTPWESLSNIQG
-266 REVRTLS
+266 REVRALS
-273 EEDKFLKR
+273 EEDKYLKR
-281 RKFVATSRNRNKIV
+281 RKDIATSRNRNKIV
-295 LEDYS
+295 LEDFS

-305 IGKITL
+305 IGKIIL

-334 NYLRENSGV
+334 SYLRENSGV

-357 KDSDWLSLDFNRM
+357 KDSDWLSLDLNRL

-389 RRDSAD
+389 RRESTD

-424 VTRYRNT
+424 ITRYRNT

-454 SSAVEIVKDKVSDEK
+454 NSAVEIIKDKVSDEK

-475 YYLNR
+475 HYLNR
-480 VNDQYVEVR
+480 VNDQYIEVR

-512 VDALVSCIDNDN
+512 VDALISCIENNN
-524 FESVKSIALNL
+524 FESVKNIALNL

-546 KKTSVKSTNVS
+546 KKTSIKTTNVS
-557 SIVSAVIDNTRFR
+557 TIVLAVIDNNKFR
-570 FMDHRI
+570 FADHRI
-576 KIFSNRKEV
+576 KIYSNRKNV
-585 NFEAQLSQTEAIGAL
+585 DFEAKLSQTESIGAL
-600 TNLIDNSIYWVSLS
+600 TNLIDNSIYWVSQS

-629 DNYVS
+629 DNYIS

-679 KGKLIILDQNEIDLP
+679 KGKLLILDAKEIDLP
-694 ETAKK
+694 DTAKK

>member
-1 MRGDNKFKELG
+1 MK
-12 FMNHTFAITPRV
+12 HTFAITPRV

-52 SFCKVEFLFEG
+52 TFCEVEFFFIG
-63 SELSKITIADD
+63 DELSKITITDD
-74 GLGMDINT
+74 GVGMDLDT
-82 IENVWLVIG
+82 IENAWLVIG

-96 KQLEHSTSGRLPLG
+96 KQLEHPSSGRLPLG

-126 HIQTHR
+126 QIQTHKF
-132 LGYNEVVLDIDWTK
+132 GYNEVVIDIDWTK
-146 LEDAHS
+146 LEKANS

-158 QVTEQIPSSLT
+158 QVTEQIPSSLP
-169 ISHGTKITISDLKGN
+169 IPHGTKITISDLKGD
-184 WNRQKLRNIYRDLAS
+184 WNRRKLRNVYRDLAS
-199 LNSPFA
+199 LNSPFN
-205 ERTDSFVVKV
+205 ERTDSFVVEVKS
-215 NANTNI
+215 NTNV

-238 GHCVIDGDEVK
+238 GHCVIDGDEIK
-249 DFCYQ
+249 DFYYQ
-254 FTPWDSLSNIQG
+254 FTPWESLSNIQG
-266 REVRTLS
+266 REVRVLS
-273 EEDKFLKR
+273 EEDKYLKR
-281 RKFVATSRNRNKIV
+281 RKDIATSRNRNKIV
-295 LEDYS
+295 LEDFN

-305 IGKITL
+305 IGKIIL

-334 NYLRENSGV
+334 SYLRENSGV

-357 KDSDWLSLDFNRM
+357 KDSDWLSLDLNRL

-389 RRDSAD
+389 RRESTD

-424 VTRYRNT
+424 ITRYRNT

-454 SSAVEIVKDKVSDEK
+454 NSAVEIIKDKVSDEK

-475 YYLNR
+475 HYLNR
-480 VNDQYVEVR
+480 VNDQYIEVR

-512 VDALVSCIDNDN
+512 VDALISCIENNN
-524 FESVKSIALNL
+524 FESVKNIALNL

-546 KKTSVKSTNVS
+546 KKTSIKTTNVS
-557 SIVSAVIDNTRFR
+557 TIVSAVIDNNKFR
-570 FMDHRI
+570 FADHRI
-576 KIFSNRKEV
+576 KIYSNRKNV
-585 NFEAQLSQTEAIGAL
+585 DFEAKLSQTESIGAL
-600 TNLIDNSIYWVSLS
+600 TNLIDNSIYWVSQS

-629 DNYVS
+629 DNYIS

-679 KGKLIILDQNEIDLP
+679 KGKLLILDANEIDLP
-694 ETAKK
+694 DTAT
-699 YQINKAIVALCFPKA
+699 IVR

>member
-1 MRGDNKFKELG
+1 MK
-12 FMNHTFAITPRV
+12 HTFAITPRV

-52 SFCKVEFLFEG
+52 TFCEIEFFFIG
-63 SELSKITIADD
+63 DELSKVTITDD
-74 GLGMDINT
+74 GIGMDLNT
-82 IENVWLVIG
+82 VENAWLVIS

-96 KQLEHSTSGRLPLG
+96 KQLEHPSTGRLPLG

-126 HIQTHR
+126 RVQTHKY
-132 LGYNEVVLDIDWTK
+132 GHNEVLIDIDWTK
-146 LEDAHS
+146 LANAQS

-158 QVTEQIPSSLT
+158 QITEHVLSSLPMP
-169 ISHGTKITISDLKGN
+169 HGTKITISDLKGE
-184 WNRQKLRNIYRDLAS
+184 WNRRKLRNVYRDLAS
-199 LNSPFA
+199 LNSPFN

-215 NANTNI
+215 KSNTNV

-238 GHCVIDGDEVK
+238 GHCIIEGNEVK

-254 FTPWDSLSNIQG
+254 FIPWDSLSNIQG
-266 REVRTLS
+266 KEIRSLS
-273 EEDKFLKR
+273 DEDRYLKR
-281 RKFVATSRNRNKIV
+281 RKDIATSRTRNKVI
-295 LEDYS
+295 LEDFD

-305 IGKITL
+305 IGKIVL
-311 DFFIFEKDT
+311 DFYIFEKDT

-357 KDSDWLSLDFNRM
+357 KDSDWLSLDFNRL

-409 AYFAFVDAVTYALDL
+409 AYFAFVDAVTYVLDL
-424 VTRYRNT
+424 ITRYRNT
-431 DKRRLINVYKKDKRV
+431 DKRRLINIYKKDKRV

-475 YYLNR
+475 HYLNR
-480 VNDQYVEVR
+480 VNDQYIEVR

-512 VDALVSCIDNDN
+512 VDALISCIENNN
-524 FESVKSIALNL
+524 FESVKNIALNL

-546 KKTSVKSTNVS
+546 KKTSIKTTNVS
-557 SIVSAVIDNTRFR
+557 TIVSAVIDNNKFR
-570 FMDHRI
+570 FADHRI
-576 KIFSNRKEV
+576 KIYSNRKKV
-585 NFEAQLSQTEAIGAL
+585 DFEAKLSQTESIGAL
-600 TNLIDNSIYWVSLS
+600 TNLIDNSIYWVSQS

-629 DNYVS
+629 DNYIS
-634 IVVCDN
+634 IIVCDN
-640 GCGFKMPPEQALRP
+640 GCGFKIPPEQALRP

-679 KGKLIILDQNEIDLP
+679 KGKLLILDANEIDLP
-694 ETAKK
+694 DTAKK
-699 YQINKAIVALCFPKA
+699 YQINKAVVALCFPKA

>member
-1 MRGDNKFKELG
+1 MK
-12 FMNHTFAITPRV
+12 HTFAITPRV
-24 IAHLGEDLIKNENI
+24 IAHLGEDLIKNESI

-52 SFCKVEFLFEG
+52 SFCEVEFIFEG
-63 SELSKITIADD
+63 NELSQITITDD
-74 GLGMDINT
+74 GIGMDLDT

-96 KQLEHSTSGRLPLG
+96 KQLQHPSLGRLPLG

-120 KLGRKI
+120 KLGKKI
-126 HIQTHR
+126 HLKTHKAEHD
-132 LGYNEVVLDIDWTK
+132 EVDIDIDWSK
-146 LEDAHS
+146 LENAHS

-158 QVTEQIPSSLT
+158 QVTEQEKTFLSTP
-169 ISHGTKITISDLKGN
+169 HGTKITITDLKGE
-184 WNRQKLRNIYRDLAS
+184 WNRRKLRNIYRDLAS
-199 LNSPFA
+199 LNSPFNK
-205 ERTDSFVVKV
+205 RTDSFVVKV
-215 NANTNI
+215 KSNTNV
-221 FEGLPPIAD
+221 FEGLPPIED

-238 GHCVIDGDEVK
+238 GHCVIDGDELK

-254 FTPWDSLSNIQG
+254 FIPWNNLTNIQG
-266 REVRTLS
+266 REIRNLS

-281 RKFVATSRNRNKIV
+281 RKDSVTSRTRSKIV
-295 LEDYS
+295 LEDFN

-305 IGKITL
+305 IGKIVL
-311 DFFIFEKDT
+311 DFYIFEKDT

-357 KDSDWLSLDFNRM
+357 KDSDWLSLDLNRL

-389 RRDSAD
+389 RRDSTD

-409 AYFAFVDAVTYALDL
+409 AYFAFVDAVTYGLDL
-424 VTRYRNT
+424 ITRYRNT

-469 AREDIL
+469 TREDIL
-475 YYLNR
+475 HYLNR

-512 VDALVSCIDNDN
+512 VDALISCIDNDN
-524 FESVKSIALNL
+524 FDSVKSIALNL
-535 EHIISGYTVFL
+535 EHIIAGYTVFL
-546 KKTSVKSTNVS
+546 KKSSIQTTNIST
-557 SIVSAVIDNTRFR
+557 IVSAVIDNTKFR
-570 FMDHRI
+570 FSDHRI
-576 KIFSNRKEV
+576 KVYSNRKRV
-585 NFEAQLSQTEAIGAL
+585 SFEAKLSKTESIGAL
-600 TNLIDNSIYWVSLS
+600 TNLIDNSIYWVSQS
-614 RQDDRKIYVYITDEI
+614 RHEDRKIYVYITDEI
-629 DNYVS
+629 EGYIS
-634 IVVCDN
+634 IIVCDN
-640 GCGFKMPPEQALRP
+640 GCGFKLPPEQALRP

-679 KGKLIILDQNEIDLP
+679 KGKLLILDANEIDLP
-694 ETAKK
+694 DTAKK
-699 YQINKAIVALCFPKA
+699 YQINKAVVALCFPKA

>member
-1 MRGDNKFKELG
+1 MK
-12 FMNHTFAITPRV
+12 HTFAITPRV

-52 SFCKVEFLFEG
+52 TFCEIEFFFIG
-63 SELSKITIADD
+63 DELSKVTITDD
-74 GLGMDINT
+74 GIGMDLNT
-82 IENVWLVIG
+82 VENAWLVIG

-96 KQLEHSTSGRLPLG
+96 KQLEHPSTGRLPLG

-126 HIQTHR
+126 RVQTHKY
-132 LGYNEVVLDIDWTK
+132 GHNEVLIDIDWTK
-146 LEDAHS
+146 LANAQS

-158 QVTEQIPSSLT
+158 QITEHVLSSLPMP
-169 ISHGTKITISDLKGN
+169 HGTKITISDLKGE
-184 WNRQKLRNIYRDLAS
+184 WNRRKLRNVYRDLAS
-199 LNSPFA
+199 LNSPFN

-215 NANTNI
+215 KSNTNV

-238 GHCVIDGDEVK
+238 GHCIIEGNEVK

-254 FTPWDSLSNIQG
+254 FIPWDSLSNIQG
-266 REVRTLS
+266 KEIRSLS
-273 EEDKFLKR
+273 DEDRYLKR
-281 RKFVATSRNRNKIV
+281 RKDIATSRTRNKVI
-295 LEDYS
+295 LEDFD

-305 IGKITL
+305 IGKIVL
-311 DFFIFEKDT
+311 DFYIFEKDT

-357 KDSDWLSLDFNRM
+357 KDSDWLSLDFNRL

-424 VTRYRNT
+424 ITRYRNT
-431 DKRRLINVYKKDKRV
+431 DKRRLINIYKKDKRV

-475 YYLNR
+475 HYLNR
-480 VNDQYVEVR
+480 VNDQYIEVR

-512 VDALVSCIDNDN
+512 VDALISCIENNN
-524 FESVKSIALNL
+524 FESVKNIALNL

-546 KKTSVKSTNVS
+546 KKTSIKTTNVS
-557 SIVSAVIDNTRFR
+557 TIVSAVIDNNKFR
-570 FMDHRI
+570 FADHRI
-576 KIFSNRKEV
+576 KIYSNRKKV
-585 NFEAQLSQTEAIGAL
+585 DFEAKLSQTESIGAL
-600 TNLIDNSIYWVSLS
+600 TNLIDNSIYWVSQS

-629 DNYVS
+629 DNYIS
-634 IVVCDN
+634 IIVCDN
-640 GCGFKMPPEQALRP
+640 GCGFKIPPEQALRP

-679 KGKLIILDQNEIDLP
+679 KGKLLILDANEIDLP
-694 ETAKK
+694 DTAKK
-699 YQINKAIVALCFPKA
+699 YQINKAVVALCFPKA

>member
-1 MRGDNKFKELG
+1 MK
-12 FMNHTFAITPRV
+12 HTFAITPRV

-52 SFCKVEFLFEG
+52 TFCEIEFFFIG
-63 SELSKITIADD
+63 DELSKVTITDD
-74 GLGMDINT
+74 GIGMDLNT
-82 IENVWLVIG
+82 VENAWLVIG

-96 KQLEHSTSGRLPLG
+96 KQLEHPSTGRLPLG

-126 HIQTHR
+126 RVQTHKN
-132 LGYNEVVLDIDWTK
+132 GHNEVLIDIDWTK
-146 LEDAHS
+146 LANAQS

-158 QVTEQIPSSLT
+158 QITEHVLSSLPMP
-169 ISHGTKITISDLKGN
+169 HGTKITISDLKGE
-184 WNRQKLRNIYRDLAS
+184 WNRRKLRNVYRDLAS
-199 LNSPFA
+199 LNSPFN

-215 NANTNI
+215 KSNTNV

-238 GHCVIDGDEVK
+238 GHCIIEGNEVK

-266 REVRTLS
+266 KEIRSLS
-273 EEDKFLKR
+273 DEDRYLKR
-281 RKFVATSRNRNKIV
+281 RKDIATSRTRNKVI
-295 LEDYS
+295 LEDFD

-305 IGKITL
+305 IGKIVL
-311 DFFIFEKDT
+311 DFYIFEKDT

-357 KDSDWLSLDFNRM
+357 KDSDWLSLDFNRL

-389 RRDSAD
+389 RRDSAN

-424 VTRYRNT
+424 ITRYRNT
-431 DKRRLINVYKKDKRV
+431 DKRRLINIYKKDKRV

-475 YYLNR
+475 HYLNR
-480 VNDQYVEVR
+480 VNDQYIEVR

-512 VDALVSCIDNDN
+512 VDALISCIENNN
-524 FESVKSIALNL
+524 FESVKNIALNL

-546 KKTSVKSTNVS
+546 KKTSIKTTNVS
-557 SIVSAVIDNTRFR
+557 TIVSAVIDNNKFR
-570 FMDHRI
+570 FADHRI
-576 KIFSNRKEV
+576 KIYSNRKKV
-585 NFEAQLSQTEAIGAL
+585 DFEAKLSQTESIGAL
-600 TNLIDNSIYWVSLS
+600 TNLIDNSIYWVSQS

-629 DNYVS
+629 DNYIS
-634 IVVCDN
+634 IIVCDN
-640 GCGFKMPPEQALRP
+640 GCGFKIPPEQALRP

-679 KGKLIILDQNEIDLP
+679 KGKLLILDANEIDLP
-694 ETAKK
+694 DTAKK
-699 YQINKAIVALCFPKA
+699 YQINKAVVALCFPKA

>member
-1 MRGDNKFKELG
+1 MK
-12 FMNHTFAITPRV
+12 HTFAITPRV

-52 SFCKVEFLFEG
+52 TFCEIEFFFIG
-63 SELSKITIADD
+63 DELSKVTITDD
-74 GLGMDINT
+74 GIGMDLNT
-82 IENVWLVIG
+82 VENAWLVIG

-96 KQLEHSTSGRLPLG
+96 KQLEHPSTGRLPLG

-126 HIQTHR
+126 RVQTHKY
-132 LGYNEVVLDIDWTK
+132 GHNEVLIDIDWTK
-146 LEDAHS
+146 LANAQS

-158 QVTEQIPSSLT
+158 QITEHVLSSLPMP
-169 ISHGTKITISDLKGN
+169 HGTKITISDLKGE
-184 WNRQKLRNIYRDLAS
+184 WNRRKLRNVYRDLAS
-199 LNSPFA
+199 LNSPFN

-215 NANTNI
+215 KSNTKV

-238 GHCVIDGDEVK
+238 GHCIIEGNEVK

-266 REVRTLS
+266 KEIRSLS
-273 EEDKFLKR
+273 DEDRYLKR
-281 RKFVATSRNRNKIV
+281 RKDIATSRTRNKVI
-295 LEDYS
+295 LEDFD

-305 IGKITL
+305 IGKIVL
-311 DFFIFEKDT
+311 DFYIFEKDT

-357 KDSDWLSLDFNRM
+357 KDSDWLSLDFNRL

-424 VTRYRNT
+424 ITRYRNT
-431 DKRRLINVYKKDKRV
+431 DKRRLINIYKKDKRV

-475 YYLNR
+475 HYLNR
-480 VNDQYVEVR
+480 VNDQYIEVR

-512 VDALVSCIDNDN
+512 VDALISCIENNN
-524 FESVKSIALNL
+524 FESVKNIALNL

-546 KKTSVKSTNVS
+546 KKTSIKTTNVS
-557 SIVSAVIDNTRFR
+557 TIVSAVIDNNKFR
-570 FMDHRI
+570 FADHRI
-576 KIFSNRKEV
+576 KIYSNRKKV
-585 NFEAQLSQTEAIGAL
+585 DFEAKLSQTESIGAL
-600 TNLIDNSIYWVSLS
+600 TNLIDNSIYWVSQS

-629 DNYVS
+629 DNYIS
-634 IVVCDN
+634 IIVCDN
-640 GCGFKMPPEQALRP
+640 GCGFKIPPEQALRP

-679 KGKLIILDQNEIDLP
+679 KGKLLILDANEIDLP
-694 ETAKK
+694 DTAKK
-699 YQINKAIVALCFPKA
+699 YQINKAVVALCFPKA